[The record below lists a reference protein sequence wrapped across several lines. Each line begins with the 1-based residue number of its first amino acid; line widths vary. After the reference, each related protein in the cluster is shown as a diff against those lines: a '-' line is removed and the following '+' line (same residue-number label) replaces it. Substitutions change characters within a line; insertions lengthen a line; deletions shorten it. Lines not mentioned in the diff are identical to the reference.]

1 MRKWHFIRDDG
12 IAISNMMLLLLSG
25 MTSKA
30 ELLVVMANPCVG
42 QSDVRNQRY
51 TGRLGHKALGFAAWL
66 FLTAVL
72 TLTIDSLLV
81 MT

>member
-42 QSDVRNQRY
+42 QSV
-51 TGRLGHKALGFAAWL
+51 
-66 FLTAVL
+66 
-72 TLTIDSLLV
+72 
-81 MT
+81 